1 MRVRDYLAGYIT
13 CYSAD
18 YAQRLPLKGSS
29 KRQSCPECWLE
40 SVFRI
45 LITRHASCG
54 GPNSHL
60 GAGLGGR
67 GVSNTTIALVDWDG
81 DADRRRIQLR
91 IKPPKAPRITLRL
104 TRLKRVAQATG
115 SRKRA

>member
-1 MRVRDYLAGYIT
+1 MRLRDYLAGYIR

-18 YAQRLPLKGSS
+18 YAQLLPLKGSS
-29 KRQSCPECWLE
+29 KRQSYQECWLE

-45 LITRHASCG
+45 LVTRHASCG

-67 GVSNTTIALVDWDG
+67 GVLNTTIA
-81 DADRRRIQLR
+81 RRIGMGM
-91 IKPPKAPRITLRL
+91 L
-104 TRLKRVAQATG
+104 TDAAFSYG
-115 SRKRA
+115 SSRQKLLG